1 MGLFHLN
8 IPTLHPLKEDI
19 DYISGDII
27 PKLWIWLNLPLYFI
41 SSRSKKSRLKL
52 PEMSYIPR
60 LSNDL
65 QKTLKYFL
73 RACKAILIA
82 SPTTLKFHPRLS
94 CNLNDVYCFRYFL
107 PSPKQRPLG
116 PVVRYICCTLY
127 LLAALDRRESY
138 SRRWLATIFH
148 RPLTRHSSFYFLVK
162 SLSSSKAEVTN

>member
-1 MGLFHLN
+1 M
-8 IPTLHPLKEDI
+8 
-19 DYISGDII
+19 
-27 PKLWIWLNLPLYFI
+27 I
-41 SSRSKKSRLKL
+41 SSLSYEYDSTFRCILFLLGHSEKSRLKP

-65 QKTLKYFL
+65 QKSLKYFL

-107 PSPKQRPLG
+107 PSETTRP
-116 PVVRYICCTLY
+116 CCTTSYALY

-148 RPLTRHSSFYFLVK
+148 RPLTRHSSFYFLSFGK
-162 SLSSSKAEVTN
+162 NFWLSLCRPAKPK

>member
-8 IPTLHPLKEDI
+8 IPTLHPLKKTQI
-19 DYISGDII
+19 ISQV
-27 PKLWIWLNLPLYFI
+27 I
-41 SSRSKKSRLKL
+41 SSLSYEYDSTFRCILFLLGHSEKSRLKL

-116 PVVRYICCTLY
+116 PVVRHHMHYIC
-127 LLAALDRRESY
+127 
-138 SRRWLATIFH
+138 WLHQTGERATQGDDWP
-148 RPLTRHSSFYFLVK
+148 RSF
-162 SLSSSKAEVTN
+162 TDH

>member
-8 IPTLHPLKEDI
+8 ISTLHPLKKDI
-19 DYISGDII
+19 DYISSDII
-27 PKLWIWLNLPLYFI
+27 PKLWIWLNLPLYLFLLGH
-41 SSRSKKSRLKL
+41 SEKSRLKL

-73 RACKAILIA
+73 RACKAILVA

-107 PSPKQRPLG
+107 PLLTTRP
-116 PVVRYICCTLY
+116 CCTTSYALY